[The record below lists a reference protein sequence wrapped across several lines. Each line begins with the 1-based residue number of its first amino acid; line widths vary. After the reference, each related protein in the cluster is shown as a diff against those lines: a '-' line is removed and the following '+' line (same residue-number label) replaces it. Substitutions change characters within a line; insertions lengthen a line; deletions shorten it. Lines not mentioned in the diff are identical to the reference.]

1 MLIETQIKTL
11 DPVKI
16 YIKQIKNIELLEPEE
31 EQILGE
37 KASYGDEQAINK
49 LVESNLRL
57 VVSVAKK
64 YSGNSNMGFLDLIQ
78 EGNLGLIHAAK
89 KFDYSKGYKF
99 STYATYWIKQYLS
112 RAIANHGRS
121 VRIPVHI
128 YELHN
133 SIERASRQLSQ
144 DLNRKPKPFEICQE
158 LNITIDT
165 YNEVMEFSSSILSM
179 DKTINEE
186 EDVDMNEIVPDKKFP
201 QPEEIVFQNDRRNSI
216 LKIFSSL
223 DDREKEVIM
232 MRFGFD
238 DDESKTLEMI
248 GEKLGLSHERVR
260 QIEERALRK
269 LRHPSRARMI
279 REAMQ

>member
-57 VVSVAKK
+57 VVSVARK
-64 YSGNSNMGFLDLIQ
+64 YNGNSNMSFLDLIQ

-201 QPEEIVFQNDRRNSI
+201 QPEEVIFQNDRRNSI
-216 LKIFSSL
+216 LKIFDSL

>member
-1 MLIETQIKTL
+1 MTTDTVL

-16 YIKQIKNIELLEPEE
+16 YIKQIRNIELLEPEE
-31 EQILGE
+31 EQLLGQ
-37 KASYGDEQAINK
+37 KASCGDKQAIDK
-49 LVESNLRL
+49 LVKSNLRL
-57 VVSVAKK
+57 VVSIARK
-64 YSGNSNMGFLDLIQ
+64 YNGNSNISFLDLIQ

-89 KFDYSKGYKF
+89 KFDYTKGYKF
-99 STYATYWIKQYLS
+99 STYATHWIKQYLS

-133 SIERASRQLSQ
+133 SIERTSRQLSQ
-144 DLNRKPKPFEICQE
+144 DLNRKPSPLEICQE
-158 LNITIDT
+158 LNITINM
-165 YNEVMEFSSSILSM
+165 YNEAMEFSSSILSM

-186 EDVDMNEIVPDKKFP
+186 EDVDMNEIVPDKKFL
-201 QPEEIVFQNDRRNSI
+201 QPDEAVFQNDRKNAI
-216 LKIFSSL
+216 LKVFNSL
-223 DDREKEVIM
+223 EEREKKVIT

-238 DDESKTLEMI
+238 DGESKTLEAV

-260 QIEERALRK
+260 QIEEKALRK
-269 LRHPSRARMI
+269 LRHPSRAKLI

>member
-57 VVSVAKK
+57 VVSVARK
-64 YSGNSNMGFLDLIQ
+64 YNRNSNMSFLDLIQ

-144 DLNRKPKPFEICQE
+144 DLNRKPKPFEVCQE

-201 QPEEIVFQNDRRNSI
+201 QPEEVIFQNDRRNSI
-216 LKIFSSL
+216 LKIFDSL

>member
-57 VVSVAKK
+57 VVSVARK
-64 YSGNSNMGFLDLIQ
+64 YNGNSNMSFLDLIQ

-144 DLNRKPKPFEICQE
+144 DLNRKPKPFEVCQE

-201 QPEEIVFQNDRRNSI
+201 QPEEVIFQNDRRNSI
-216 LKIFSSL
+216 LKIFDSL

>member
-57 VVSVAKK
+57 VVSVARK
-64 YSGNSNMGFLDLIQ
+64 YNGNSNMSFLDLIQ

-201 QPEEIVFQNDRRNSI
+201 QPEEVVFQNDRRNAI
-216 LKIFSSL
+216 LKIFNSL

-269 LRHPSRARMI
+269 FRHPSRARLI
-279 REAMQ
+279 SDALQ

>member
-1 MLIETQIKTL
+1 MTTDTVL

-16 YIKQIKNIELLEPEE
+16 YIKQIRNIELLEPEE
-31 EQILGE
+31 EHLLGQR
-37 KASYGDEQAINK
+37 ASCGDKQAIDK
-49 LVESNLRL
+49 LVKSNLRL
-57 VVSVAKK
+57 VVSIARK
-64 YSGNSNMGFLDLIQ
+64 YNGNSNISFLDLIQ

-99 STYATYWIKQYLS
+99 STYATHWIKQYLS

-133 SIERASRQLSQ
+133 SIERTSRQLFQ
-144 DLNRKPKPFEICQE
+144 DLNRKPSPLEICQE
-158 LNITIDT
+158 LNITINM
-165 YNEVMEFSSSILSM
+165 YNEAMEFSSSILSM

-186 EDVDMNEIVPDKKFP
+186 EDVDMNEIVPDKKFL
-201 QPEEIVFQNDRRNSI
+201 QPDEAVFQNDRKNAI
-216 LKIFSSL
+216 LKVFNSL
-223 DDREKEVIM
+223 EEREKKVIT

-238 DDESKTLEMI
+238 DGESKTLEAV

-260 QIEERALRK
+260 QIEEKALRK
-269 LRHPSRARMI
+269 LRHPSRAKLI

>member
-57 VVSVAKK
+57 VVSVARK
-64 YSGNSNMGFLDLIQ
+64 YNGNSNMSFLDLIQ

-144 DLNRKPKPFEICQE
+144 DLNRKPKPFEVCQE

-201 QPEEIVFQNDRRNSI
+201 QPEEVIFQNDRRNSI
-216 LKIFSSL
+216 LKIFDSL

-260 QIEERALRK
+260 QIEEKALRK
-269 LRHPSRARMI
+269 LRHPSRAKLI

>member
-57 VVSVAKK
+57 VVSVARK
-64 YSGNSNMGFLDLIQ
+64 YSRNSNMSFLDLIQ

-144 DLNRKPKPFEICQE
+144 DLNRKPKPFEVCQE

-165 YNEVMEFSSSILSM
+165 YNEVMEFSSSVLSM

-201 QPEEIVFQNDRRNSI
+201 QPEEVIFQNDRRNSI
-216 LKIFSSL
+216 LKIFDSL